1 MIALTRCRSLK
12 ISRSMAKRKTATVE
26 TQKRKAK
33 SVASADKVLA
43 LEREEQI
50 LRMRIGGAR
59 YQQIADRLGIA
70 PSTVGRALQRGMARW
85 QAQADDLVSELIWL
99 QLERLDRLL
108 LTLWPNAL
116 EGSLGAIDRVLKI
129 EERRAKLM
137 GLDLVANL
145 NIEHSGAAD
154 VTFKVEY
161 GDPDNP
167 TNGSSPKPPLLPAS
181 NTKQSGKKKGR

>member
-1 MIALTRCRSLK
+1 
-12 ISRSMAKRKTATVE
+12 MAKRKTATVT
-26 TQKRKAK
+26 TQKRKAQ
-33 SVASADKVLA
+33 SATSARKVQA

-50 LRMRIGGAR
+50 LQLRIGGAR
-59 YQQIADRLGIA
+59 YQQIADRLGIV

-85 QAQADDLVSELIWL
+85 QAQADDLASELIWL

-108 LTLWPNAL
+108 LGIWPEAVKGNVA
-116 EGSLGAIDRVLKI
+116 AIDRVLKI

-137 GLDLVANL
+137 GLDLAANL

-161 GDPDNP
+161 GDPD
-167 TNGSSPKPPLLPAS
+167 KPGKRSAKKPALLPAP
-181 NTKQSGKKKGR
+181 NKK